1 MKRIRYMGD
10 PSVRVG
16 AKLVRKGDEAEV
28 DDLTAAV
35 LCQSS
40 SWEAVATKK
49 KAKPK
54 KDD

>member
-1 MKRIRYMGD
+1 MKRIKYMGD

-16 AKLVRKGDEAEV
+16 ASLIRKGDEAEV

-40 SWEAVATKK
+40 SWEAVTKK
-49 KAKPK
+49 KSKPK